1 MSTTELLDL
10 LRRLP
15 PHRIESNLS
24 TLVEVLGGP
33 SNETAD
39 ELLSSV
45 DQPLKVLRDEKG
57 REFLACDFNR
67 DSLLGEED
75 DDDDNANAAGSGDAY
90 RWVHIT
96 CTLRTRQLK
105 VMLTH

>member
-15 PHRIESNLS
+15 PHRIEHNLGA
-24 TLVEVLGGP
+24 LVDVLGGP

-45 DQPLKVLRDEKG
+45 DQPLKVLRDAKG

-67 DSLLGEED
+67 DSLQEEDMAD
-75 DDDDNANAAGSGDAY
+75 DDDANAGGSSGDAY
-90 RWVHIT
+90 RLVVIIA
-96 CTLRTRQLK
+96 
-105 VMLTH
+105 

>member
-15 PHRIESNLS
+15 PHQIETNLGA
-24 TLVEVLGGP
+24 LVDVLGGP
-33 SNETAD
+33 SNEVAD

-45 DQPLKVLRDEKG
+45 DQPLKILRDASG

-67 DSLLGEED
+67 DSLPEDELD
-75 DDDDNANAAGSGDAY
+75 DDAGAASGDAY
-90 RWVHIT
+90 R
-96 CTLRTRQLK
+96 
-105 VMLTH
+105 

>member
-15 PHRIESNLS
+15 PHRIEHNLGA
-24 TLVEVLGGP
+24 LVDVLGGP

-45 DQPLKVLRDEKG
+45 DQPLKVLQDSKG
-57 REFLACDFNR
+57 KDFLACDFNR
-67 DSLLGEED
+67 DSLPED
-75 DDDDNANAAGSGDAY
+75 EVDPDDANQSGDAY
-90 RWVHIT
+90 R
-96 CTLRTRQLK
+96 
-105 VMLTH
+105 

>member
-24 TLVEVLGGP
+24 TLVDVLGGP
-33 SNETAD
+33 SNEVAD

-45 DQPLKVLRDEKG
+45 DQPLKVLRDSKG
-57 REFLACDFNR
+57 KEFLACDFNR
-67 DSLLGEED
+67 DSLLEDEEGD
-75 DDDDNANAAGSGDAY
+75 DDANAAAGSGDAY
-90 RWVHIT
+90 RYGNN
-96 CTLRTRQLK
+96 LRQRHQDGALQA
-105 VMLTH
+105 